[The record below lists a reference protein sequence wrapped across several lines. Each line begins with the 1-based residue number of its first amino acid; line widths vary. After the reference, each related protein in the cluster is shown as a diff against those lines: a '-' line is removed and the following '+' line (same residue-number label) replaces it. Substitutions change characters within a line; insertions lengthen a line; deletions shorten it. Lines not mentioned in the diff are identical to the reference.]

1 MAIAV
6 SIIVSICAAMAVV
19 RIFGDGGHKWR
30 RDERALAVL
39 ARRFARDW
47 EDPAERRAL
56 AADLAD
62 AVGGGVR
69 ITDPRGLT
77 VEALAWREDCHWSEH
92 APIVRDGRPLGTL
105 SVCFDGTW
113 KFSPF
118 VPIASLLAAIGVLW
132 LMAGVAARRIARPLR
147 ELTRVAREIG
157 EGKLASRVRLRHGR
171 RGEVGELTKAVNDMA
186 SRIERQ
192 IKSQQEL
199 LA

>member
-47 EDPAERRAL
+47 EDPAERRTL

-69 ITDPRGLT
+69 ITDPRGQT
-77 VEALAWREDCHWSEH
+77 VEALAWREECHWSDRARR
-92 APIVRDGRPLGTL
+92 APARDAQRLLRRHLEVL
-105 SVCFDGTW
+105 SVRADRLAPRGDRRALADGGRRR
-113 KFSPF
+113 
-118 VPIASLLAAIGVLW
+118 AADRQ
-132 LMAGVAARRIARPLR
+132 AAARADAGRAGDWRGQARLAGASAARP
-147 ELTRVAREIG
+147 ARG
-157 EGKLASRVRLRHGR
+157 GR
-171 RGEVGELTKAVNDMA
+171 R
-186 SRIERQ
+186 
-192 IKSQQEL
+192 
-199 LA
+199 